1 MRSRGKCAPDS
12 LGPLVRANW
21 RQTAIYIATNCTAPR
36 LLSDGYHPTAR
47 LVNNL
52 TGQQQIPFD
61 FWDLRNQ
68 EIDISL
74 WSNYFANQGQLYALC
89 RKVCLGF
96 LRISRLAFFQGSKIA
111 SSINL
116 AIDHGGC
123 FDHRKSFEP
132 ALDGVGSAPRP
143 VSLFGSSASLLL
155 SLNVD
160 EPWPTIRRALP

>member
-1 MRSRGKCAPDS
+1 MRSRGNCAPDS

-52 TGQQQIPFD
+52 TGQQQIPLD

-74 WSNYFANQGQLYALC
+74 WSIAFNNRGRLEVPFVVKFASGHYFLVG
-89 RKVCLGF
+89 V
-96 LRISRLAFFQGSKIA
+96 FQSKIA

-160 EPWPTIRRALP
+160 ETCPTIRRALP